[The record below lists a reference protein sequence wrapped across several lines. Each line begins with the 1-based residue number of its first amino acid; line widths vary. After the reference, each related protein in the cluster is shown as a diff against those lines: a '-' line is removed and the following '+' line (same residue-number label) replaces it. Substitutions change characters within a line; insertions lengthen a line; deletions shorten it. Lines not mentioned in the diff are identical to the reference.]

1 MNEDSIGSS
10 FTLVEAAAIATA
22 VVATA
27 AVIAVAMVAA
37 FTAINDVKATV
48 AKTGPSVTSG
58 CLTDGLNGFEAQLG
72 SFTAAGW
79 SLIGVE

>member
-10 FTLVEAAAIATA
+10 FTLVEAA
-22 VVATA
+22 VATTAAA

-48 AKTGPSVTSG
+48 AEIGPSVTSG
-58 CLTDGLNGFEAQLG
+58 CLTDGLTGFEAQLG
-72 SFTAAGW
+72 SFTTAGL